1 MGMPADGEIL
11 GKLVERGGRARAAR
25 ATNGCADFG
34 AHLAAARI
42 EHAIQKRGDAAA
54 RRRVMHGRTDDQPVA
69 DLHFIQRGID
79 EIVAEDAA
87 AFAAS
92 GAAAAA
98 DAAANRLI
106 ANPQNFRFD
115 AAFLDRAG
123 DFAERGIG
131 AAVLIGAPLS
141 KRTFMTRFLPED
153 VLL

>member
-1 MGMPADGEIL
+1 
-11 GKLVERGGRARAAR
+11 
-25 ATNGCADFG
+25 
-34 AHLAAARI
+34 
-42 EHAIQKRGDAAA
+42 
-54 RRRVMHGRTDDQPVA
+54 MHGRTDDQSVA

-79 EIVAEDAA
+79 EIIAEDAA

-123 DFAERGIG
+123 DFAERGMG
-131 AAVLIGAPLS
+131 AAVLIGAAVEQKNLHDAFP
-141 KRTFMTRFLPED
+141 P
-153 VLL
+153 

>member
-1 MGMPADGEIL
+1 MIDADGEIL

-25 ATNGCADFG
+25 AANGCADFG
-34 AHLAAARI
+34 AHLAAARV

-54 RRRVMHGRTDDQPVA
+54 RRRVMHGRTDDQSVA

-123 DFAERGIG
+123 DFAERGMG
-131 AAVLIGAPLS
+131 AAVLIGAAVEQKNLHDAFP
-141 KRTFMTRFLPED
+141 P
-153 VLL
+153 

>member
-1 MGMPADGEIL
+1 
-11 GKLVERGGRARAAR
+11 
-25 ATNGCADFG
+25 
-34 AHLAAARI
+34 
-42 EHAIQKRGDAAA
+42 
-54 RRRVMHGRTDDQPVA
+54 MHGRTDNQPVA
-69 DLHFIQRGID
+69 RAHFIQRGID

-123 DFAERGIG
+123 DFAERGMG
-131 AAVLIGAPLS
+131 AAVLIGAAVEQKNLHDAFP
-141 KRTFMTRFLPED
+141 P
-153 VLL
+153 